1 MITVTYRGRAVH
13 IESDAD
19 ELIKLPSAALGHLID
34 FEQIDTQYM
43 LAIYWAG
50 HSRRFGEIVPHSQLI
65 QPTAPDI
72 PYQSLF
78 IMSIIKSDLTLFN
91 KLYKHMTTS
100 DLEICPA
107 ICMWQFTD
115 QIERK
120 ESVAQGILTLF
131 RYIRANRKQNIMLGA
146 VLRKLS
152 IAHIV
157 SQVYILE
164 CNKYN
169 VVMYNIIAAQVERVV
184 KWAGVQA
191 TAWSTWPYIKMPMI
205 NQELPSN
212 LSMVNHQW
220 PPKSNPLRP
229 VVEGENVKATL
240 QKPEEHRTPKI
251 YPPQV
256 QPINRDRLKPI
267 LSPIHR
273 QEMKQCIHLNPTL
286 KHTDYLAYER
296 LSQYIRIGPALPG
309 YYIHNIEPD
318 NGALPSG
325 APVGAQDSQP
335 ASASIRP
342 VSASWPM

>member
-1 MITVTYRGRAVH
+1 MITITYQDRAVY

-19 ELIKLPSAALGHLID
+19 ESIKLPNAALGRLID

-50 HSRRFGEIVPHSQLI
+50 HSRRFSEIVPHSQLI
-65 QPTAPDI
+65 QHEAPDI

-91 KLYKHMTTS
+91 KLFKHIKTS

-115 QIERK
+115 HIERK
-120 ESVAQGILTLF
+120 ELVAQGILTLF
-131 RYIRANRKQNIMLGA
+131 RYIRANRKQNIMLGLI
-146 VLRKLS
+146 LRKLS

-169 VVMYNIIAAQVERVV
+169 VAMYNIIAAHVEHAA
-184 KWAGVQA
+184 KYAGVQI

-205 NQELPSN
+205 NQEILSN
-212 LSMVNHQW
+212 LSMVNHLW
-220 PPKSNPLRP
+220 PPKAEPPRVEPPRVETHKAGPLS
-229 VVEGENVKATL
+229 
-240 QKPEEHRTPKI
+240 
-251 YPPQV
+251 
-256 QPINRDRLKPI
+256 RLKPV
-267 LSPIHR
+267 LLPIHR
-273 QEMKQCIHLNPTL
+273 QEMKQCMHLNPTL

-296 LSQYIRIGPALPG
+296 LSQYIHIGPALPG

-318 NGALPSG
+318 NNTSFTIRANIEEYRI
-325 APVGAQDSQP
+325 
-335 ASASIRP
+335 IRP
-342 VSASWPM
+342 VSASWPA